1 MDMRILFVCTG
12 NICRSPMGELLL
24 PRFLPDP
31 DIVADSAGTRGLPS
45 HHIDPS
51 SATLLNHADIDSNG
65 FRSKRLT
72 PQIAN
77 AADLVLCFEP
87 HHIRDVCAIAPQVG
101 RRTFLL
107 TDFANICGYCAQQGL
122 LHNEATRAD
131 KLAMAVD
138 QASLIRPMLPQPMI
152 IPDPYQRDFQAFI
165 EAHNTI
171 CQALDI
177 IAQATAGK

>member
-1 MDMRILFVCTG
+1 MRILFVCTG

-31 DIVADSAGTRGLPS
+31 DIIADSAGTRGLPS
-45 HHIDPS
+45 HPIDPS
-51 SATLLNHADIDSNG
+51 SAALLHHADIDSSS

-77 AADLVLCFEP
+77 AADLILCFEP
-87 HHIRDVCAIAPQVG
+87 HHIQDVSTVAPQAG

-122 LHNEATRAD
+122 LRAGTTRAD
-131 KLAMAVD
+131 KLALAID
-138 QASLIRPMLPQPMI
+138 QASLVRPMLPQPMTV
-152 IPDPYQRDFQAFI
+152 PDPYRRDFQAFI

-171 CQALDI
+171 CRALDL
-177 IAQATAGK
+177 IARATAV